1 MSFFSTFTK
10 KRAESAN
17 PTLKISEPN
26 SKKSRN
32 PEVNQAYQ
40 NQQNHKTEI
49 KQVQSITI
57 DDSSKKKVK
66 DLQ

>member
-17 PTLKISEPN
+17 LKTSEPN